1 MRISD
6 WSSDVCSSDLAIAVA
21 VGGDAARNRA
31 RRRGRRR
38 GGGDFFLLRTG
49 GERQS
54 AKRTEHE
61 GLDTHRPLLL
71 DATGNR
77 FPEACAPPRDFSP
90 ARSTPRP
97 PSPRSGGVFERRSA
111 P

>member
-1 MRISD
+1 MID
-6 WSSDVCSSDLAIAVA
+6 AVGGIIAVDDAIAVA

-31 RRRGRRR
+31 RRRGGRR

-49 GERQS
+49 GERQR

-77 FPEACAPPRDFSP
+77 FPEACAPPRDFSQ

-97 PSPRSGGVFERRSA
+97 PSPRSRVVFERRYA

>member
-1 MRISD
+1 MVD
-6 WSSDVCSSDLAIAVA
+6 AIGGIIAVDDAVAVA

-49 GERQS
+49 GKRQR

-61 GLDTHRPLLL
+61 GLDTHKPLLL

-77 FPEACAPPRDFSP
+77 FPEARAPPRDFSK
-90 ARSTPRP
+90 ARTQPRL
-97 PSPRSGGVFERRSA
+97 PSPRSGLVLEQ
-111 P
+111 